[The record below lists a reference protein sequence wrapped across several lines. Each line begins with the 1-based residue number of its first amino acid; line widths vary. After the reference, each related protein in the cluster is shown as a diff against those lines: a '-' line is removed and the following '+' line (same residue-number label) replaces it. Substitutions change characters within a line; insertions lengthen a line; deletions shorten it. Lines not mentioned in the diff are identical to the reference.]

1 MNDVGYRS
9 RALAGW
15 LLHRVLDRGQKLNST
30 LLEAQELGGRMSRMA
45 PRDRAFVRLLVVT
58 VLRRLGQIDDALIR
72 CLDRPLNR
80 LARPAKNILRLAAA
94 QTMFLNTPGHAVAD
108 GAVRSL
114 RPREE
119 HLKGLV
125 NAVSRRLIRD
135 CQDILAEQDEVDL
148 NCPKWLRN
156 SWSASCGDQTAMKI
170 IAATLM
176 EPPLDITV
184 KGDQQAW
191 AENLDAKI
199 LPTGSLRCYTGGA
212 VQELPGYDEGEWWV
226 QDMAAALPVRLF
238 GDVAGRAV
246 LDLCAAPGGKTA
258 QLAASGARVTAVD
271 EAPNRLSLL
280 RSNLERLG
288 LKAELSTADVRT
300 WRPSAP
306 FDKILLDAPCSA
318 TGTIRRHPD
327 IWHLCTKNDVERAAV
342 LQDQLLRAAVEMLAP
357 GGTLVYSTCSL
368 QSEEGET
375 RIAKL
380 LASDDRIKRDQIEA
394 HELYGLS
401 ELIST
406 DGDLRTLPHYLDGMD
421 GFFAARLVRN

>member
-1 MNDVGYRS
+1 
-9 RALAGW
+9 
-15 LLHRVLDRGQKLNST
+15 
-30 LLEAQELGGRMSRMA
+30 MA

-80 LARPAKNILRLAAA
+80 LALPAKNILRLAAA

-156 SWSASCGDQTAMKI
+156 SWSASCGDQTAIKI

-184 KGDQQAW
+184 KGNQQAW
-191 AENLDAKI
+191 ADNLDAKI

-212 VQELPGYDEGEWWV
+212 VKELPGYDEGEWWV

-288 LKAELSTADVRT
+288 LKAELLTADVRT
-300 WRPSAP
+300 GRPSAP

-342 LQDQLLRAAVEMLAP
+342 LQDQLLRSAVE
-357 GGTLVYSTCSL
+357 
-368 QSEEGET
+368 
-375 RIAKL
+375 
-380 LASDDRIKRDQIEA
+380 
-394 HELYGLS
+394 
-401 ELIST
+401 
-406 DGDLRTLPHYLDGMD
+406 
-421 GFFAARLVRN
+421 